1 MDFPIVAHPD
11 KFGIKVFGA
20 GSAIT
25 HIQARNLRHLIIGQ
39 FKIPDIDIILNPV
52 QVR

>member
-20 GSAIT
+20 GSLSPALF
-25 HIQARNLRHLIIGQ
+25 RNLS
-39 FKIPDIDIILNPV
+39 
-52 QVR
+52 